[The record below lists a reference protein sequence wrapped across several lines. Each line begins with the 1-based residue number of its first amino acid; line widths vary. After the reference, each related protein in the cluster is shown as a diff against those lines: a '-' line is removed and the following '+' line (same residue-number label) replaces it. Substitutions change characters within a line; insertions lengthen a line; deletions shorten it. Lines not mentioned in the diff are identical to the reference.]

1 MKNLILLL
9 SIGLFSFLFFSCTIT
24 KRHYRS
30 GYHIEWKKRKQAA
43 TPSSDESSTDSIKS
57 KSIITESS
65 SSIEQVSTNQT
76 PETIAVENKELPST
90 QQQIKTTEDKPIA
103 ISDEQNEPNQQIV
116 IDDEEVEN
124 STPKPRMHPLTWAIW
139 AMWIGAIIC
148 MFCVTFYA
156 EALIGIVIGFTFA
169 MIFSFIILAAFKKH
183 PEKYRLKNL
192 SYGFM
197 VPSFIFGSIV
207 LTGLIVFLLL
217 MMNPIFRKKLD
228 DYFRFVF

>member
-1 MKNLILLL
+1 MKNLKLLL
-9 SIGLFSFLFFSCTIT
+9 SVGLLSLLFNSCTIT

-43 TPSSDESSTDSIKS
+43 TLSREESSADSIKS
-57 KSIITESS
+57 KTIIAKSRFSNEEVSS
-65 SSIEQVSTNQT
+65 DQT
-76 PETIAVENKELPST
+76 PETKTVENKELPSI
-90 QQQIKTTEDKPIA
+90 QPQIKTIEDKPIA
-103 ISDEQNEPNQQIV
+103 ISDEQKVPIQQIE

-124 STPKPRMHPLTWAIW
+124 STSKPRMHPLTWAIW

-169 MIFSFIILAAFKKH
+169 MIFSFTILAAFKKH

-217 MMNPIFRKKLD
+217 MMNP
-228 DYFRFVF
+228 VF

>member
-1 MKNLILLL
+1 MKNLKLLL
-9 SIGLFSFLFFSCTIT
+9 SVGLLSLLFISCTIT

-43 TPSSDESSTDSIKS
+43 TLSREESSADSIKS
-57 KSIITESS
+57 KTIIAESRFSNEEVS
-65 SSIEQVSTNQT
+65 SDQT
-76 PETIAVENKELPST
+76 PETIAVENKELPSI
-90 QQQIKTTEDKPIA
+90 QPQIKTIEDKPIA
-103 ISDEQNEPNQQIV
+103 NSDEQKVPIQQIE

-124 STPKPRMHPLTWAIW
+124 STSKPRMHPLTWAIW

-217 MMNPIFRKKLD
+217 MMNPIF
-228 DYFRFVF
+228 

>member
-1 MKNLILLL
+1 MKNLKLLL
-9 SIGLFSFLFFSCTIT
+9 SVGLLSLLFNSCTIT

-43 TPSSDESSTDSIKS
+43 TLSREESNADSIKS
-57 KSIITESS
+57 KTIIAESRFSNEEVS
-65 SSIEQVSTNQT
+65 SDQT
-76 PETIAVENKELPST
+76 PETKTVENKELPSI
-90 QQQIKTTEDKPIA
+90 QPQIKTIEDKPIA
-103 ISDEQNEPNQQIV
+103 ISDEQKVPIQQIE

-124 STPKPRMHPLTWAIW
+124 STSKPRMHPLTWAIW

-207 LTGLIVFLLL
+207 LTGLVLFLLS
-217 MMNPIFRKKLD
+217 ME
-228 DYFRFVF
+228 YF